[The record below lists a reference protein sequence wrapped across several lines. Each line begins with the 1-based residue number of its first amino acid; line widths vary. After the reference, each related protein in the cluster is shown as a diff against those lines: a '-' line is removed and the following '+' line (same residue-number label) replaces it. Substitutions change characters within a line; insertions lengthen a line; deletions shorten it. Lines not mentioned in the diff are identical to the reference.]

1 MVNGKKGAMEAQFNH
16 RQEGNKDVAPHLVVS
31 VIYQLSAECDAQ
43 LDVLN
48 WENLPQNVD
57 NIGMHVPDSFLV
69 EDLMPMSR
77 RYWTYDGTLTVPPC
91 TPGVQW
97 VILSEYRNIC
107 QRQLDAFPVKN
118 TRPVQPIDD
127 RYVQVGSFRASDGV
141 SDDFWHWDYYHQY
154 RPATWG
160 RYYAQCLGTSQSPIN
175 IITENL
181 KDHGNAAENK
191 RLHKHW
197 HSICGVRT
205 RNNGHTV
212 VVDMPAGYT
221 VFEDVSWRVK
231 QFHFHAPSETQIDGA
246 MFPLEMHIVHAD
258 MNGLGRNLIMA
269 VLFQQGT
276 ANSFLRQIDWHMLP
290 PLPHSKSEEE
300 THEISKAI
308 DLNMMIDN
316 KNSGMEY
323 YSYMGSLTTPPC
335 TEGVQWV
342 VMTNPDHVDK
352 NQLLY
357 FYNVLHHS
365 NFRTPQP
372 LNGRSVT
379 RNSPPH
385 EINEKDLWG
394 YDELNGP
401 NTWGAAGFPECL
413 ESHQSPI
420 DIETASRVENPYYAI
435 NWREWQG
442 TTGGGRLYMENDHNR
457 MYILKGFGSKSNKI
471 TFEGQFYYLDSL
483 MFHKRSETRINGQ
496 QFDFE
501 VHFVHKNEV
510 GMYLYLVQL
519 YNANAGDNAGLQ
531 KLNWNELNGLMITPQ
546 ESARGVMTKTL
557 KVNTNFSPMELIDLM
572 GLDKTDYPNG
582 PLYYHYDGSMSTPP
596 CTEGVTWIVME
607 QPSIMSK
614 TQLAQYPL
622 DNSVRPVMPLN
633 GRVVYYMSSIDPE
646 AMYAASKMRHDNGEV
661 MHSAKHGMTTDVG
674 VSGVA
679 LVRGSQ
685 VLALKLQL
693 MKWGKAPR
701 AAEALKEF
709 KGAWEAYGENDAER
723 GDLLREAYIFDN
735 PFPFGSKDSMDR
747 PPATLTQAYH
757 DIHLK
762 HHPYYRQ
769 MLYDNNYYDIFILDT
784 KGNLVYSV
792 YKELDYGTNFQLNG
806 RYGNSGLGKAF
817 RAAMANPDVV
827 NEIPWEPYEPSY
839 GALASFVATGIMDD
853 VTNIPIG
860 VFCIQLPPE
869 ARATVGGRRRA
880 APAAP
885 SNAGGFH
892 WGYGIEN
899 GPQKW
904 PLHEPQCIG
913 YTQSPIV
920 IEECLLS
927 RRSKN
932 KMFPNWKFTQDLA
945 IENNGYTLVVNGLKD
960 SYTEFEGVRY
970 DAVQF
975 HFHAASEHL
984 LHGEQYPFEMH
995 IVHTR
1000 RDPVDNLDKPALVI
1014 GIIFDIGAE
1023 NVDLSSLFFGD
1034 KDMPKIQ
1041 GHKQPLKF
1049 PFNPVHFMPY
1059 NKNYYTYDGSLT
1071 TPPCTEG
1078 LRWVVMQSNMYLSA
1092 QQLATF
1098 PFRNNFRN
1106 PQPMLG
1112 RPVYFLSQQD
1122 QYLYQTVAGSASAL
1136 HFAWSLVIGTFVALA
1151 VLH

>member
-1 MVNGKKGAMEAQFNH
+1 MVVFLVVGIFFEEADQANLFLNGIGFKQGGVPVTAGTRMSLGRAVNPLGAVDDMSVYNDAATEQMRNSQVLSLKLQLTGWALSPRTVAAQKEFKEAWDLVADNDEARARNLREAYIFNNPAPAGGKDAMDRPPLELTELYHEIHLKHHPYYRDMLYANNYYDIFVFDTIGNLIYSVYKEHDYATNFQTTGRYGASGLGKAFRAAMANPTSVNEIPWEPYEPSYGALASFVSTGIQENGVTIGVFCIQLPPEAIKEAIEMGTYVAGRRRLLAAAAPAAAAEGASNAANWVRFANDERCALRLNQMRISAGCHSSAVAGHRRRAGSDGDDASAKCPNCPSLREEGTMNLDYWTYDGSLTTPPCTEGVKWVVLKKRTPATSLQIQAFPFRGNFRPPQPIFARRIMSGSAPAWQWGYAAANGPHAWAANGYSFCGGAHQSPINIETGKTREYTHFDFIPQYQPQHNLYIINTGKSVEVQLRLTKNHISEENGVKAAFESQTYFLTKISFHKESEHMVNGKKGAMEAQFNH

-31 VIYQLSAECDAQ
+31 VIYQLSAECDSQ

-97 VILSEYRNIC
+97 VILSEQRNIC

-118 TRPVQPIDD
+118 TRPVQAIDD

-457 MYILKGFGSKSNKI
+457 MYILKGFASKSNKI

-519 YNANAGDNAGLQ
+519 YNANA
-531 KLNWNELNGLMITPQ
+531 
-546 ESARGVMTKTL
+546 
-557 KVNTNFSPMELIDLM
+557 
-572 GLDKTDYPNG
+572 
-582 PLYYHYDGSMSTPP
+582 
-596 CTEGVTWIVME
+596 
-607 QPSIMSK
+607 
-614 TQLAQYPL
+614 
-622 DNSVRPVMPLN
+622 
-633 GRVVYYMSSIDPE
+633 
-646 AMYAASKMRHDNGEV
+646 
-661 MHSAKHGMTTDVG
+661 
-674 VSGVA
+674 
-679 LVRGSQ
+679 
-685 VLALKLQL
+685 
-693 MKWGKAPR
+693 
-701 AAEALKEF
+701 
-709 KGAWEAYGENDAER
+709 
-723 GDLLREAYIFDN
+723 
-735 PFPFGSKDSMDR
+735 
-747 PPATLTQAYH
+747 
-757 DIHLK
+757 
-762 HHPYYRQ
+762 
-769 MLYDNNYYDIFILDT
+769 
-784 KGNLVYSV
+784 
-792 YKELDYGTNFQLNG
+792 
-806 RYGNSGLGKAF
+806 
-817 RAAMANPDVV
+817 
-827 NEIPWEPYEPSY
+827 
-839 GALASFVATGIMDD
+839 
-853 VTNIPIG
+853 
-860 VFCIQLPPE
+860 
-869 ARATVGGRRRA
+869 
-880 APAAP
+880 
-885 SNAGGFH
+885 
-892 WGYGIEN
+892 
-899 GPQKW
+899 
-904 PLHEPQCIG
+904 
-913 YTQSPIV
+913 
-920 IEECLLS
+920 
-927 RRSKN
+927 
-932 KMFPNWKFTQDLA
+932 
-945 IENNGYTLVVNGLKD
+945 
-960 SYTEFEGVRY
+960 
-970 DAVQF
+970 
-975 HFHAASEHL
+975 
-984 LHGEQYPFEMH
+984 
-995 IVHTR
+995 
-1000 RDPVDNLDKPALVI
+1000 
-1014 GIIFDIGAE
+1014 
-1023 NVDLSSLFFGD
+1023 
-1034 KDMPKIQ
+1034 
-1041 GHKQPLKF
+1041 
-1049 PFNPVHFMPY
+1049 
-1059 NKNYYTYDGSLT
+1059 
-1071 TPPCTEG
+1071 
-1078 LRWVVMQSNMYLSA
+1078 
-1092 QQLATF
+1092 
-1098 PFRNNFRN
+1098 
-1106 PQPMLG
+1106 
-1112 RPVYFLSQQD
+1112 
-1122 QYLYQTVAGSASAL
+1122 
-1136 HFAWSLVIGTFVALA
+1136 
-1151 VLH
+1151 